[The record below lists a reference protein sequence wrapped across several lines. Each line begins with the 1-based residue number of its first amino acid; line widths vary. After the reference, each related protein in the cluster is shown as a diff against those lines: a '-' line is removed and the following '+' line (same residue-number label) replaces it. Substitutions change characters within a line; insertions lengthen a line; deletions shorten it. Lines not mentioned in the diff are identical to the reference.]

1 MLAGS
6 DARAVAGFTS
16 IDLDPK
22 MPQTISH
29 YCQKCLAANPLG
41 QEFCARCGTRL
52 MIVVEPSSLRFE
64 VGSGGL
70 STDEHLLERISAA
83 ENRVARLADRLE
95 RSLDLLLRYAQNA
108 YFDRSLVRALVN
120 LLTEDGVVQTDRLER
135 LWSERCQRDA
145 VEQEEN
151 VHRDQ
156 LRLRILARDD
166 ASNGQEESSPPP
178 PMPGRRVFEDLV
190 NEGFLLIEDKQT
202 AQGIIK
208 LQRAAEIANENAALN
223 LFIGEHFF
231 RRGKSKLAR
240 GYLAKAHA
248 ALPDDL
254 RVSLLLGLTCADDGE
269 VELAKDLLSSANAQG
284 GSSFAGH
291 YGLGWLFVA
300 EKNWRRAL
308 GEFKR
313 ALTVRPS
320 PEAHYVLG
328 CLYYELNRD
337 TLALRHLRKATK
349 MDGGYTEAFYLLSQ
363 TYERMGRK
371 ELAELALKKA
381 CGRLVRPAVRDQE
394 SASVDAE
401 VPAPVRKAGALFQ
414 VRKSGTPRL
423 MAGIDKRLA
432 NALREDALQAFK
444 LSNEQSH

>member
-1 MLAGS
+1 M
-6 DARAVAGFTS
+6 R
-16 IDLDPK
+16 P
-22 MPQTISH
+22 TISH

-52 MIVVEPSSLRFE
+52 MIIVEPSSSRFE
-64 VGSGGL
+64 SGTTGL

-83 ENRVARLADRLE
+83 ENRVARLAERLE

-120 LLTEDGVVQTDRLER
+120 LLSEDGVIQTERLEK

-151 VHRDQ
+151 VHRDE
-156 LRLRILARDD
+156 LRLKILARPDE
-166 ASNGQEESSPPP
+166 ASQQVQMLEKKAFEE
-178 PMPGRRVFEDLV
+178 LV
-190 NEGFLLIEDKQT
+190 NEGFLLIEDKQVT
-202 AQGIIK
+202 QGITK
-208 LQRAAEIANENAALN
+208 LQQAAELSNENATLN

-240 GYLAKAHA
+240 TYLAKAHA
-248 ALPDDL
+248 ALPNDV
-254 RVSLLLGLTCADDGE
+254 RISLLLGLTCADDGE
-269 VELAKDLLSSANAQG
+269 VELAKALLSNANAQG

-337 TLALRHLRKATK
+337 TLAVRHLRKATK
-349 MDGGYTEAFYLLSQ
+349 MDAGYAEAFYILAQ
-363 TYERMGRK
+363 AYERTGRK
-371 ELAELALKKA
+371 DLAQVALQKS
-381 CGRLVRPAVRDQE
+381 GVVE
-394 SASVDAE
+394 SPENSVPIRNRRN
-401 VPAPVRKAGALFQ
+401 VPLFQ
-414 VRKSGTPRL
+414 VTKTRRLISGADR
-423 MAGIDKRLA
+423 RLA
-432 NALREDALQAFK
+432 QALRDDALGAFK
-444 LSNEQSH
+444 VTDQRSH

>member
-1 MLAGS
+1 M
-6 DARAVAGFTS
+6 R
-16 IDLDPK
+16 P
-22 MPQTISH
+22 TISH

-52 MIVVEPSSLRFE
+52 MIIVEPSSSRFE
-64 VGSGGL
+64 SGTTGL

-83 ENRVARLADRLE
+83 ENRVARLAERLE

-120 LLTEDGVVQTDRLER
+120 LLSEDGVIQTERLEK

-151 VHRDQ
+151 VHRDE
-156 LRLRILARDD
+156 LRLKILARPDE
-166 ASNGQEESSPPP
+166 ASQQVQMLEKKAFEE
-178 PMPGRRVFEDLV
+178 LV
-190 NEGFLLIEDKQT
+190 NEGFLLIEDKQVT
-202 AQGIIK
+202 QGITK
-208 LQRAAEIANENAALN
+208 LQQAAELSNENATLN

-240 GYLAKAHA
+240 TYLAKAHA
-248 ALPDDL
+248 ALPNDV
-254 RVSLLLGLTCADDGE
+254 RISLLLGLTCADDGE
-269 VELAKDLLSSANAQG
+269 VELAKALLSNANAQG

-337 TLALRHLRKATK
+337 TLAVRHLRKATK
-349 MDGGYTEAFYLLSQ
+349 MDAAYTEAFYLLAQ
-363 TYERMGRK
+363 AYERSGQK
-371 ELAELALKKA
+371 ELAQQAL
-381 CGRLVRPAVRDQE
+381 G
-394 SASVDAE
+394 
-401 VPAPVRKAGALFQ
+401 KAGVELSDDSPIRNRRNAPLFP
-414 VRKSGTPRL
+414 VTKT
-423 MAGIDKRLA
+423 KRLISGA
-432 NALREDALQAFK
+432 DRRLAEALREDALGAFK
-444 LSNEQSH
+444 VTNQQSH

>member
-1 MLAGS
+1 M
-6 DARAVAGFTS
+6 R
-16 IDLDPK
+16 P
-22 MPQTISH
+22 TISH

-52 MIVVEPSSLRFE
+52 MIIVEPSSSRFE
-64 VGSGGL
+64 AGTTGL

-83 ENRVARLADRLE
+83 ENRVARLAERLE

-120 LLTEDGVVQTDRLER
+120 LLSEDGVIQTERLEK

-151 VHRDQ
+151 VHRDE
-156 LRLRILARDD
+156 LRLKILARPDE
-166 ASNGQEESSPPP
+166 ANQQVQMLEKRAFEE
-178 PMPGRRVFEDLV
+178 LV
-190 NEGFLLIEDKQT
+190 NEGFLLIEDKQVT
-202 AQGIIK
+202 QGITK
-208 LQRAAEIANENAALN
+208 LQQAAELSNENAALN

-240 GYLAKAHA
+240 TYLAKAHA
-248 ALPDDL
+248 ALPNDV
-254 RVSLLLGLTCADDGE
+254 RISLLLGLTCADDGE
-269 VELAKDLLSSANAQG
+269 VELAKDLLSNANAQG

-337 TLALRHLRKATK
+337 TLAVRHLRKATK
-349 MDGGYTEAFYLLSQ
+349 MDAAYTEAFYLLAQ
-363 TYERMGRK
+363 AYERSGQK
-371 ELAELALKKA
+371 ELAQEAL
-381 CGRLVRPAVRDQE
+381 E
-394 SASVDAE
+394 
-401 VPAPVRKAGALFQ
+401 KAGVDLSDDSPMRNRRNAPLFQ
-414 VRKSGTPRL
+414 VSKTKRL
-423 MAGIDKRLA
+423 ISGIDRRLA
-432 NALREDALQAFK
+432 QALREDALHAFVNQQ
-444 LSNEQSH
+444 SN

>member
-1 MLAGS
+1 M
-6 DARAVAGFTS
+6 R
-16 IDLDPK
+16 P
-22 MPQTISH
+22 TISH

-52 MIVVEPSSLRFE
+52 MIVVEPTSLRYE
-64 VGSGGL
+64 VGTSGL

-120 LLTEDGVVQTDRLER
+120 LLAEDGVVQTERLEK
-135 LWSERCQRDA
+135 LWSERCQNDVA
-145 VEQEEN
+145 EQEEN
-151 VHRDQ
+151 VHRDE
-156 LRLRILARDD
+156 LRLRILSRVDGLGKEVHGTARQVGPPNKN
-166 ASNGQEESSPPP
+166 AFEE
-178 PMPGRRVFEDLV
+178 LV
-190 NEGFLLIEDKQT
+190 NEGFLLIEDKQVT
-202 AQGIIK
+202 QGITK
-208 LQRAAEIANENAALN
+208 LQRAAEIADENAALN

-240 GYLAKAHA
+240 TYLAKAHA
-248 ALPDDL
+248 ALPNDV
-254 RVSLLLGLTCADDGE
+254 RISLLLGLTCADDGE

-300 EKNWRRAL
+300 ERNWRRAL

-337 TLALRHLRKATK
+337 PLAVRHLRKATK
-349 MDGGYTEAFYLLSQ
+349 LDAGYTEAFSLLAQ
-363 TYERMGRK
+363 VYERMGRK
-371 ELAELALKKA
+371 ELAQQAL
-381 CGRLVRPAVRDQE
+381 E
-394 SASVDAE
+394 
-401 VPAPVRKAGALFQ
+401 KAGLMGASDNSVPIRNRRTATPFHLTKT
-414 VRKSGTPRL
+414 RRLISGVDR
-423 MAGIDKRLA
+423 RLA
-432 NALREDALQAFK
+432 EALREDALGAFK
-444 LSNEQSH
+444 LTNQPTQE